1 MAIVKI
7 FKCIGNE
14 GETIPHEILD
24 ELNISY
30 KDANND
36 VNSIAILSKCLKEHN
51 KGIYCVVPF
60 CHTLEAESLGST
72 VIFDYVVGNR
82 IGKYSIEDAESIKT
96 IPSIDLYNGRISKVL
111 EAIKRLKDNGEKVRL
126 DITGPIS
133 LVTSVMDSGLFYKTL
148 RKDKKTINKLLELI
162 EDNIVAFILE
172 GIKQGVDI
180 ISFADP
186 TGTIDIVGP
195 KVYEEISG
203 KSTYNILKRIENQLG
218 NTIVHLCGKTSTS
231 LESIGLLEIETV
243 EVHGSSYSEMIS
255 NISKERDDIK
265 FIGHWC
271 MKLDKAVDGVIW
283 CRIK

>member
-1 MAIVKI
+1 MTIVKI

-14 GETIPHEILD
+14 GETIPQEILG

-36 VNSIAILSKCLKEHN
+36 VDSIAILSKRLKEHN

-82 IGKYSIEDAESIKT
+82 IGKYSIEDIESIKT

-111 EAIKRLKDNGEKVRL
+111 EAIKRLKDNGEKVQL
-126 DITGPIS
+126 DIMGPIS
-133 LVTSVMDSGLFYKTL
+133 LVTSIMDIGLFYKTL

-203 KSTYNILKRIENQLG
+203 KSTYNILKKIENQLG

-231 LESIGLLEIETV
+231 LESIGLLEIEIV

-271 MKLDKAVDGVIW
+271 MKLDKAVDGIIW